1 MVIKSITDKVLLND
15 KRDVIRLHLYFKLLQ
30 YDVKALDNDID
41 IMIELYMFGGYK
53 TPEEQYKFIELCMNK
68 KLKKSDQSLRN
79 TLSKYVRLKVFDKPK
94 NSTLSIN
101 EKYIPSLE
109 CDKLV
114 LSYTISH
121 AK

>member
-1 MVIKSITDKVLLND
+1 MVIKSITDKVLLAD

-53 TPEEQYKFIELCMNK
+53 TPEEQYKFIGLCMDK

-94 NSTLSIN
+94 NSTLSVN